1 MLKITKF
8 GGSSVADAEH
18 FKKVKGIVEA
28 DPARRYVVVSASGK
42 RFSDDN
48 KITDLLYLVDA
59 HRTYHV
65 DSTPLVDTIE
75 ERFQSIADDLGL
87 SFPVHEEF
95 EKLRANLR
103 NVSTEYL
110 ISRGEWFT
118 AQLMAEYLGKPFVDA
133 AGVVVFHHDGRLD
146 MKRTTERVRKLA
158 AREETFVFP
167 GFYGTTVD
175 GDVRLMERGGGDIT
189 GAILAQAIEADLYEN
204 WTDVSGFLSADPRI
218 VKNPRA
224 IRRITFDE
232 MRELSYMGASVLHE
246 DSIFPVREASI
257 PIQIKNT
264 NDPDAKGTTIRET
277 AEDDVDEHLITGVAG
292 MKGYLSIYISKNNL
306 SRERGIV
313 ARALRIFERYN
324 CNIEHI
330 PTGIDSFCV
339 VIRADEIGN
348 AVYSLVADLK
358 EELDADEVEITE
370 GLALIS
376 VVSRNMGYRAGVSGR
391 IFSALGDANI
401 NIRMISQS
409 SQEITI
415 ILGVSEEDF
424 EEAIRVI
431 YERLVANEMVDVSEF
446 SSKKRKEA

>member
-8 GGSSVADAEH
+8 GGSSVSDANQ

-42 RFSDDN
+42 RDGDDN

-65 DSTPLVDTIE
+65 DCTPLLDLIE
-75 ERFQSIADDLGL
+75 GRFQEIADDLGL
-87 SFPVHEEF
+87 SFPVDKHFDDIRE
-95 EKLRANLR
+95 NLD
-103 NVSTEYL
+103 SLSAEYI

-133 AGVVVFHHDGRLD
+133 EGIVIFHHDGTLN
-146 MKRTTERVRKLA
+146 MEATTERVRELA

-167 GFYGTTVD
+167 GFYGSTTD
-175 GDVRLMERGGGDIT
+175 GDIRLMERGGGDIT

-204 WTDVSGFLSADPRI
+204 WTDVSGFLSADPSI
-218 VKNPRA
+218 VDNPRP

-264 NDPDAKGTTIRET
+264 NDPEAKGTIIRET
-277 AEDDVDEHLITGVAG
+277 AEEKSEEHLVTGVSG
-292 MKGYLSIYISKNNL
+292 MKGYLSVYISKRNL
-306 SRERGIV
+306 SHEIG
-313 ARALRIFERYN
+313 AFSKALGVFSRYGVN
-324 CNIEHI
+324 VEHM

-339 VIRADEIGN
+339 IVKEADVGKAIH
-348 AVYSLVADLK
+348 SLMADLK
-358 EELDADEVEITE
+358 KEIDADEVEVD
-370 GLALIS
+370 GNLALIS
-376 VVSRNMGYRAGVSGR
+376 VVGRNLGYRVGVAGR
-391 IFSALGDANI
+391 LFSAVASSGI
-401 NIRMISQS
+401 NIRMISQ
-409 SQEITI
+409 T
-415 ILGVSEEDF
+415 SEEISIIFGVDADDF
-424 EEAIRVI
+424 EDAIRVV
-431 YERLVANEMVDVSEF
+431 YDKLVAKEMVSIDPAT
-446 SSKKRKEA
+446 KKEA